1 MTQRTPLVKNPPCR
15 KKKLTEKI
23 STNKSTMTNYTN
35 CLTLEQMEYLDLF
48 DEIPYKVVKKLV
60 KLDDETDFEVEI
72 KDIPIDGCC
81 MCSTSFTFKLE
92 INISQGSLPL
102 MVEKEYCVIKEYNG
116 SSPMAMFIGGNLVE
130 EEEEES
136 SEEEEEDERYCD
148 NDDCPYG
155 GFCCFEVLEEHKGK
169 PYICEGCSTG
179 IGLQEQEQQQEEEE
193 EKCGCE
199 DGHYCKLGLLCEKC
213 ATKLDCDNF
222 NGRES
227 FCCNDCEDEE
237 EEEDDDSK
245 CICGELHE
253 ACFNCVMCAEP
264 IYQGNFSQNCVL
276 CMNSMCMNCDE
287 DERKFRGENICE
299 NCEEENLEES
309 SEEEEEEKEELEPSQ

>member
-48 DEIPYKVVKKLV
+48 DNIPYKDVKKLV

-72 KDIPIDGCC
+72 KDLPTDSGY

-130 EEEEES
+130 EEEEE
-136 SEEEEEDERYCD
+136 
-148 NDDCPYG
+148 
-155 GFCCFEVLEEHKGK
+155 
-169 PYICEGCSTG
+169 
-179 IGLQEQEQQQEEEE
+179 
-193 EKCGCE
+193 
-199 DGHYCKLGLLCEKC
+199 
-213 ATKLDCDNF
+213 
-222 NGRES
+222 
-227 FCCNDCEDEE
+227 
-237 EEEDDDSK
+237 
-245 CICGELHE
+245 
-253 ACFNCVMCAEP
+253 
-264 IYQGNFSQNCVL
+264 
-276 CMNSMCMNCDE
+276 
-287 DERKFRGENICE
+287 
-299 NCEEENLEES
+299 
-309 SEEEEEEKEELEPSQ
+309 